1 MENSFPLRSLPFW
14 AELFPNPVLFTS
26 SESTA
31 PSVIG
36 RVPSLGIPHAFA
48 KRDATWDALV
58 GLQLFDHP
66 FHRAHQAL
74 RLPCQEGVR
83 RYRQPSP
90 ALALGLTDHLW
101 SFQEWLTSRIP
112 LPPSW
117 GHYRLFR
124 LVGFLLLIPLA
135 FSSRES
141 LSLPDFLQPW
151 SGAWHWPARH
161 WRIRRQRARLLHRP
175 GRDCQRPRLPL
186 QRRRC
191 GTDRHLLTR
200 TAARDSMAGDEYA
213 TGGGGA
219 DACGEEMPH
228 PTHGNKPTRF
238 YVSSREKKRWHP
250 SLLEHKEL
258 FFCTHTYTL
267 SWPPCCWHS
276 WSD

>member
-31 PSVIG
+31 PCVIG
-36 RVPSLGIPHAFA
+36 RGPPLGIPHAVA

-112 LPPSW
+112 LPPS
-117 GHYRLFR
+117 
-124 LVGFLLLIPLA
+124 
-135 FSSRES
+135 
-141 LSLPDFLQPW
+141 
-151 SGAWHWPARH
+151 
-161 WRIRRQRARLLHRP
+161 
-175 GRDCQRPRLPL
+175 
-186 QRRRC
+186 
-191 GTDRHLLTR
+191 
-200 TAARDSMAGDEYA
+200 
-213 TGGGGA
+213 
-219 DACGEEMPH
+219 
-228 PTHGNKPTRF
+228 
-238 YVSSREKKRWHP
+238 
-250 SLLEHKEL
+250 
-258 FFCTHTYTL
+258 
-267 SWPPCCWHS
+267 
-276 WSD
+276 